1 MPIYEP
7 LHDRSFAHIFVWST
21 DLVAANSFAKRL
33 LRSQRAI
40 LIAGDVGTGKT
51 KFIREFIR
59 CSADQYLST
68 SINLNYYAT
77 ATSLQRQLEMKV
89 SKRSGKTYGPPSG
102 RQLLIFVDD
111 LNSPALDAYETQ
123 PPLELLRQQM
133 DSKEIFDRADLTLR
147 KEIVDVLYSAAINPK
162 AGSFHI
168 ATRLERHFT
177 AVGFSMSSLPNSSSI
192 LVSHFESNRFTTA
205 VRNFS
210 LSVSKG
216 TFAFHKEMQLKFLP
230 SAIKFT
236 YQFTLKDIAQV
247 FEGICRSRHSTV
259 KTRTDLGR
267 LFVHECLRV
276 YTDRLHTAT
285 EITRAHS
292 ILVDVVKQHLTES
305 GDSPD
310 AVFTEPNHWTAFIQG
325 STHSDHTRRQYA
337 PISNMDSLKEV
348 LSDQLAEYNQSNPI
362 MNLVLFTEAMEHVVR
377 IARIVGLPHGHA
389 LLIGIGG
396 SGKQSL
402 ARLASFLL
410 NYSAFQIALTSTYD
424 IACFKEDLKD
434 VYRKAGVKP
443 AMPLSFILAE
453 TQIIDEQ
460 FLVYLNDFL
469 ASGSIPELFSREEFD
484 AIFASIRNV
493 AKAAGVPDSYESLM
507 QFFIDRVSSNV
518 HVVLSFSPIGEK
530 YSLRARRFPALT
542 NATCIDVFHP
552 WPRDALVSV
561 AQHFLCDVLD
571 NDNLAY
577 HVAEV
582 HLSVHKVSQNYLES
596 EKRYNYVTPTSYLEL
611 ISFYK
616 KLLEKRQNEMN
627 RMIKRL
633 DTGLTTLRVTNEDV
647 SRLEANLKVKKN
659 EVDQK
664 RGECDEFLQKMGRQR
679 GEAELA
685 QAEADRERT
694 KADTAAQEARTI
706 EEQAAGDLALAKPAL
721 DAALDAVNC
730 LDKASMTE
738 LKSFQKP
745 PPGVD
750 KVTATVLIL
759 IKNEKKNFG
768 WENAKKMMAKVD
780 AFKEQLEAFRGE
792 DIPPELVQ
800 RCEPY
805 LADPNFSYDKMKT
818 KSMAAANLCNWV
830 VNIIT
835 FNRVYK
841 KVKPLMDQLEQAQKA
856 KQIAEGDLAAVKKK
870 LATIDGTLE
879 ELQRSFL
886 EATHEKATV
895 ERVLKE
901 CESRLALAER
911 LTSGLASEYS
921 RWGSEIDQLRKIEGT
936 LLGESYAKKPDGIST
951 VQYSPQVMLH

>member
-21 DLVAANSFAKRL
+21 DLVVANAFAKRL
-33 LRSQRAI
+33 FKSQRAI
-40 LIAGDVGTGKT
+40 LIVGDVGTGKT
-51 KFIREFIR
+51 KFMREFIR
-59 CSADQYLST
+59 GSTDQYLST

-89 SKRSGKTYGPPSG
+89 SKRSGKAFGPPSG
-102 RQLLIFVDD
+102 KQLLVFVDD

-123 PPLELLRQQM
+123 PPLELLRQQI
-133 DSKEIFDRADLTLR
+133 DSKEVFDRADLTLR
-147 KEIVDVLYSAAINPK
+147 KEIVDVSYAAAMNPK
-162 AGSFHI
+162 AGSFQI
-168 ATRLERHFT
+168 AKRLERHFT
-177 AVGFSMSSLPNSSSI
+177 AVGFSISSLPNSSSI
-192 LVSHFESNRFTTA
+192 IASHFESNRFTTA

-210 LSVSKG
+210 SSISNG
-216 TFAFHKEMQLKFLP
+216 IFAFHKEMQLKFLP

-285 EITRAHS
+285 ETTRAQS

-305 GDSPD
+305 GDSAD
-310 AVFTEPNHWTAFIQG
+310 TLFTDPNHWTAFIH
-325 STHSDHTRRQYA
+325 STHSDNKTCQYS
-337 PISNMDSLKEV
+337 PIISMDSLKQV

-389 LLIGIGG
+389 LLVGIGG

-410 NYSAFQIALTSTYD
+410 NYSVFQIALTSTYD
-424 IACFKEDLKD
+424 VACFKEDLKD
-434 VYRKAGVKP
+434 VYRKTGVKP
-443 AMPLSFILAE
+443 AMPMSFILAE
-453 TQIIDEQ
+453 TQIIDEE

-469 ASGSIPELFSREEFD
+469 ASGSIPELFSRDEYE

-493 AKAAGVPDSYESLM
+493 AKTAGVPDSYESLM
-507 QFFIDRVSSNV
+507 QFFIDRVSSNM
-518 HVVLSFSPIGEK
+518 HVILSFSPIGDT

-542 NATCIDVFHP
+542 NAMCIDVFHP

-571 NDNLAY
+571 NDNVAY

-582 HLSVHKVSQNYLES
+582 HLSVQKVSQHYLEA

-627 RMIKRL
+627 CMIKRL
-633 DTGLTTLRVTNEDV
+633 DTGLNTLRVTNEDV

-664 RGECDEFLQKMGRQR
+664 RRECDEFLQKMGKQR

-685 QAEADRERT
+685 QAEADRERA

-792 DIPPELVQ
+792 DIPPDLVQ

-805 LADPNFSYDKMKT
+805 LADPNFSFDKMKT

-886 EATHEKATV
+886 EATQEKATV

-921 RWGSEIDQLRKIEGT
+921 RWGNEIDQLRKVEGT
-936 LLGESYAKKPDGIST
+936 LLGESFATSRMAY
-951 VQYSPQVMLH
+951 QLCNRRR